1 MSSTLTDEINKD
13 LGIAT
18 SEDSLPEG
26 PEAIERAVELALE
39 KVNALL
45 YLSTSFLVFGVLV
58 VLLATYLFKKG
69 YKAEDIVK
77 VMSLPL
83 IIVSGVFL
91 IVAGY
96 STEQIAPVMA
106 LLSAIA
112 GYLLGN
118 HQSIKQINDSSEPK
132 E

>member
-1 MSSTLTDEINKD
+1 MSLTLTEQINKD
-13 LGIAT
+13 LGLAT
-18 SEDSLPEG
+18 SQDASPEG

-58 VLLATYLFKKG
+58 VLLATYLFRNG

-83 IIVSGVFL
+83 IIVSGVF
-91 IVAGY
+91 
-96 STEQIAPVMA
+96 
-106 LLSAIA
+106 
-112 GYLLGN
+112 
-118 HQSIKQINDSSEPK
+118 
-132 E
+132 